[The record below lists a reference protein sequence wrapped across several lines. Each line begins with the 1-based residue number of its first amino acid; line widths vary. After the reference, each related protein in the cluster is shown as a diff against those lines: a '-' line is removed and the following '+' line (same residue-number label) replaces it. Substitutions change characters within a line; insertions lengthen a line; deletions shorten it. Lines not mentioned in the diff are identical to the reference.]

1 MPIKFGTDGWRA
13 VISEEFT
20 FANVRHVAKAIADY
34 LMGTRIDPTSPVVVG
49 FDTRFLSDRYAL
61 EVSRVLADEGLTVC
75 LSTSDCPTPAVAYAV
90 QNLGALGGVMITA
103 SHNPPRYN
111 GIKFKGPH
119 GGPGM
124 PNEMRG
130 IEELLERNRARGLEP
145 ATDGWAL
152 SSPHQ
157 EHKGVE
163 RCDLMPGY
171 LAHIR
176 TLVDLDTI
184 ARSGLRVAIDPMYG
198 AGRGYAAALLRE
210 AGCEVVEIHSEM
222 NPGFAGIH
230 PEPIERNLGDLIAA
244 VRGHGQDIGLATDGD
259 ADRIGAVDATGSF
272 VDPHRIFSLVL
283 RHLVEERAQ
292 RGAVVK
298 TVSTT
303 QLLNRMSERYGLPL
317 YETPVGFNH
326 ICELMLKE
334 DVLIGGEESGGIT
347 IKGHVRDSDGIL
359 IGLLLVE
366 ILACHRQP
374 LHEIVAE
381 LMQEF
386 GEFHYARNDVQTQAF
401 DKKELV
407 RQLMEE
413 VPERILRSRVVRV
426 NNSDG
431 VKYLMDDDSWL
442 LIRPSGT
449 EPVLRIYAEARDS
462 QQVQQLLTEGA
473 SLAHV

>member
-1 MPIKFGTDGWRA
+1 
-13 VISEEFT
+13 
-20 FANVRHVAKAIADY
+20 
-34 LMGTRIDPTSPVVVG
+34 
-49 FDTRFLSDRYAL
+49 
-61 EVSRVLADEGLTVC
+61 
-75 LSTSDCPTPAVAYAV
+75 
-90 QNLGALGGVMITA
+90 
-103 SHNPPRYN
+103 
-111 GIKFKGPH
+111 
-119 GGPGM
+119 
-124 PNEMRG
+124 
-130 IEELLERNRARGLEP
+130 
-145 ATDGWAL
+145 
-152 SSPHQ
+152 
-157 EHKGVE
+157 
-163 RCDLMPGY
+163 
-171 LAHIR
+171 
-176 TLVDLDTI
+176 
-184 ARSGLRVAIDPMYG
+184 
-198 AGRGYAAALLRE
+198 
-210 AGCEVVEIHSEM
+210 
-222 NPGFAGIH
+222 
-230 PEPIERNLGDLIAA
+230 
-244 VRGHGQDIGLATDGD
+244 
-259 ADRIGAVDATGSF
+259 
-272 VDPHRIFSLVL
+272 
-283 RHLVEERAQ
+283 VEERAQ

-347 IKGHVRDSDGIL
+347 IKGHIRDSDGIL

-366 ILACHRQP
+366 ILARHRQP

-413 VPERILRSRVVRV
+413 VPERILQSRVVRV

-462 QQVQQLLTEGA
+462 QQVQQLLAEGA